1 MNELATLKLCAV
13 VCMTLGVAVVGAAL
27 ASIPDTPVHRL
38 YFRYTASLE
47 RRMRIMFIDTKVRY
61 VILAQAAGVLL
72 ALALAIAFETP
83 LALALALALVVLAAF
98 APGMILE
105 RKQKQRVLAI
115 ENKLESFVL
124 ALANA
129 LRASPSPGR
138 ALAMVQPV
146 TAPPLDAEI
155 ELVLREMR
163 VGSTLDQ
170 ALGNLSARVHSFQ
183 LDAAM
188 SCLLIGRQTG
198 GNVPQI
204 LDGAA
209 HTLREITR
217 LQGVLRSKTA
227 EGRAQANVLAVFPLA
242 LILGFESV
250 SPGYFE
256 PLTRSTTGMFIML
269 LAFGMWVSSIV
280 IMRRIMAVQL

>member
-1 MNELATLKLCAV
+1 
-13 VCMTLGVAVVGAAL
+13 
-27 ASIPDTPVHRL
+27 
-38 YFRYTASLE
+38 
-47 RRMRIMFIDTKVRY
+47 MRIMFIETKVLY
-61 VILAQAAGVLL
+61 VILAQTAGMLL
-72 ALALAIAFETP
+72 SIALAIAFETP
-83 LALALALALVVLAAF
+83 LALALVVLSAF

-105 RKQKQRVLAI
+105 RKRKQRVLAI

-256 PLTRSTTGMFIML
+256 PLTQSTTGMFVML

>member
-1 MNELATLKLCAV
+1 MNELATLKLLAV
-13 VCMTLGVAVVGAAL
+13 ASTTVGLGVVAAAL
-27 ASIPDTPVHRL
+27 ASVPDTPVHRL

-47 RRMRIMFIDTKVRY
+47 RRMRIMFIDTKVLH
-61 VILAQAAGVLL
+61 VILAQAAGMLL
-72 ALALAIAFETP
+72 SIALAIAFETP
-83 LALALALALVVLAAF
+83 LALALVVLSAF
-98 APGMILE
+98 APGLILE
-105 RKQKQRVLAI
+105 RKRKQRVLAI
-115 ENKLESFVL
+115 ESKLETFVL

-146 TAPPLDAEI
+146 TAPPLDSEI

-256 PLTRSTTGMFIML
+256 PLTQSTTGMIVMI

>member
-1 MNELATLKLCAV
+1 MNELAMLKLLAIACT
-13 VCMTLGVAVVGAAL
+13 TLGLCVVASAL
-27 ASIPDTPVHRL
+27 ANIPDTPVHRL

-47 RRMRIMFIDTKVRY
+47 RRMRIMFIDTKVLY
-61 VILAQAAGVLL
+61 VILAQAAGMLL
-72 ALALAIAFETP
+72 AIALAIAFETP
-83 LALALALALVVLAAF
+83 LALALALVVLAAI
-98 APGMILE
+98 APGAILE
-105 RKQKQRVLAI
+105 RKRKQRVLAI
-115 ENKLESFVL
+115 EDKLESFVL

-146 TAPPLDAEI
+146 TAPPLDSEI

-227 EGRAQANVLAVFPLA
+227 EGRAQTNVLAVFPLA

-256 PLTRSTTGMFIML
+256 PLTQSTTGMFVML
-269 LAFGMWVSSIV
+269 LAFGMWVSSII

>member
-1 MNELATLKLCAV
+1 VNELAMLKLLAIACT
-13 VCMTLGVAVVGAAL
+13 TLGLCVVASAL
-27 ASIPDTPVHRL
+27 ANIPDTPVHRL

-47 RRMRIMFIDTKVRY
+47 RRMRIMFIDTKVLY
-61 VILAQAAGVLL
+61 VILAQAAGMLL
-72 ALALAIAFETP
+72 AIALAIAFETP
-83 LALALALALVVLAAF
+83 LALALVVLAAI
-98 APGMILE
+98 APGAILE
-105 RKQKQRVLAI
+105 RKRKQRVLAI
-115 ENKLESFVL
+115 EDKLESFVL

-146 TAPPLDAEI
+146 TAPPLDSEI

-256 PLTRSTTGMFIML
+256 PLTQSTTGMFVML
-269 LAFGMWVSSIV
+269 LAFGMWVSSII